1 MKTALLVIDVQKG
14 MFLPPTPAFRGDEVV
29 ARIGGLLS
37 EARARKLPVFHV
49 QHDGGPGDVLAHG
62 AEGWQIHP
70 GVAPAA
76 GEPVTEK
83 RYCNS
88 FQETDL
94 RDRLAAQGI
103 ERLIMAGLQTE
114 YCVDTTCRAAAAQ
127 GYKVVLVAD
136 AHTTFDS
143 SVLPAEKIIAHHN
156 QTLAGGGFCE
166 LKPAAKIEF

>member
-14 MFLPPTPAFRGDEVV
+14 MFLPPAPAFRGDEVV
-29 ARIGGLLS
+29 ERIGGLLAA
-37 EARARKLPVFHV
+37 ARARKLPVFHV
-49 QHDGGPGDVLAHG
+49 QHDGGPGDVLARG
-62 AEGWQIHP
+62 SEGWQIHA
-70 GVAPAA
+70 GVAPT
-76 GEPVTEK
+76 GNEPVTEK
-83 RYCNS
+83 RYCSS

-94 RDRLAAQGI
+94 QSRLAEQGI

-114 YCVDTTCRAAAAQ
+114 FCVDTTCRAAAAR

-143 SVLPAEKIIAHHN
+143 SVLTAEKIIAHHN

-166 LKPAAKIEF
+166 LKPAAKVEF